1 MEKFLTLAIITMTSL
16 TIGFAMLRLPDV
28 VITLCVITLLLLLGY
43 IIVVFRNLTRPSEY
57 K

>member
-1 MEKFLTLAIITMTSL
+1 MEKFLVITIITMTSL

-28 VITLCVITLLLLLGY
+28 VITLCVITLILLLGY
-43 IIVVFRNLTRPSEY
+43 IIVVFKNLTRPGEY

>member
-1 MEKFLTLAIITMTSL
+1 MEKFLVITIITMTSL

-28 VITLCVITLLLLLGY
+28 VITLCIATLILLALYL
-43 IIVVFRNLTRPSEY
+43 IVVFKNLTRPSEY

>member
-28 VITLCVITLLLLLGY
+28 VITLCIATLILLALYL
-43 IIVVFRNLTRPSEY
+43 IVVFRNLTRPGEY